1 MMAADNLGTSPAA
14 PIHFFDLTSS
24 CNASVVR
31 LSCTLQGHPTSTPGR
46 NLHRHRS
53 LRRHVRLPSHPI
65 PPRRDRHRRVHTLR
79 RPRPRPRRS
88 TRISLSRHVRSPVQ
102 DQPSLELRH
111 LRSSSSSSSLAP
123 SSLLV
128 FLPGALATLLM
139 ASENPYTRA
148 PPLAKAS
155 LGAQD
160 PLFGFLPRKVT
171 GKQVLKAMVRPLHR
185 ILGCCV

>member
-1 MMAADNLGTSPAA
+1 MAADNLGTSPAA

-102 DQPSLELRH
+102 DQPSLELHSRRRFPRRKTVRPPALFSS
-111 LRSSSSSSSLAP
+111 LRSIAAIP
-123 SSLLV
+123 SVLSV
-128 FLPGALATLLM
+128 AFALSMDKLTW
-139 ASENPYTRA
+139 EPA
-148 PPLAKAS
+148 PPRSRSGAHEVYVSHRAELRLANLRA
-155 LGAQD
+155 
-160 PLFGFLPRKVT
+160 LFSKNTANAP
-171 GKQVLKAMVRPLHR
+171 
-185 ILGCCV
+185 